1 MLFEGTPESTGRMIL
16 QRKVNGVDN
25 QHVLEFLQLVE
36 DLKRVAALL
45 AIEPARRKSSGKP
58 HSKQPTS
65 A

>member
-1 MLFEGTPESTGRMIL
+1 MLFEGTPASTGRTIL
-16 QRKVNGVDN
+16 PHTVNGVDN
-25 QHVLEFLQLVE
+25 QQVLEFLRLVE
-36 DLKRVAALL
+36 ELKRVAALL